1 MARCRA
7 NLLNLQMNDTDPI
20 TEDEMERATDT
31 FFPLLRVVQKQM
43 PDGSSVEDTLKV
55 MEHVATL
62 AHRLRK
68 QKKKEEAQRRFGLV
82 PNFKGSFE
90 S

>member
-1 MARCRA
+1 M
-7 NLLNLQMNDTDPI
+7 QDTDPI
-20 TEDEMERATDT
+20 SQEEMEEASSV
-31 FFPLLRVVQKQM
+31 FFPLLRVVQKEM
-43 PDGSSVEDTLKV
+43 PEGASTEDTLKV

-68 QKKKEEAQRRFGLV
+68 QKKKEKTQERFGLV

-90 S
+90 P

>member
-1 MARCRA
+1 MHE
-7 NLLNLQMNDTDPI
+7 TDPI
-20 TEDEMERATDT
+20 TREEMEEASSM
-31 FFPLLRVVQKQM
+31 FFPLLHVVQSEM
-43 PDGSSVEDTLKV
+43 PEGASTEDTLKV

-68 QKKKEEAQRRFGLV
+68 QKKQEQAKERFGLV

-90 S
+90 P